1 MYPVEYTIAS
11 VANLNKGFTQAGDVL
26 IPQEVSVTLQD
37 DKSAPGGR
45 RPDVTILFQIL
56 DGQLVT
62 SSVVFSRTSLTRQ
75 VRKGDL
81 ESINLD
87 EIKQQVF
94 EDLTSLYEPKGDL
107 IKPLLDRK
115 RGRPVVK
122 SIVDSAEKMNVAEL
136 VAVSTVF
143 CDPANRRRR
152 SKAVQHQLG
161 YSSIATANRRVR
173 EARDKGWIPDVGS
186 SDEDYDKRFQ
196 ALKGDYEQ
204 LERMMK
210 HGK

>member
-1 MYPVEYTIAS
+1 MFPVEYSISS
-11 VANLNKGFTQAGDVL
+11 VANLNKGFAQAGDVL
-26 IPQEVSVTLQD
+26 IPQEVSVTLRD
-37 DKSAPGGR
+37 EKGAPGAR
-45 RPDVTILFQIL
+45 RPDITILFQIL

-75 VRKGDL
+75 VRSGDL
-81 ESINLD
+81 DSINLD
-87 EIKQQVF
+87 AIKQQVF

-122 SIVDSAEKMNVAEL
+122 SIVDSAEQMNVAEL
-136 VAVSTVF
+136 IAVSTVF

-152 SKAVQHQLG
+152 SKAVQYQLG

-186 SDEDYDKRFQ
+186 TDDDYDQRYE

-204 LERMMK
+204 LERLMK
-210 HGK
+210 DAK